1 MVYRIEQIFF
11 LHLAHNQHK
20 RAYKRMEPPQN
31 SQAKFTEANFREL
44 FHAHFSGLCLFSV
57 KYIKDMDAARDIV
70 HEAFVNL
77 WNKRETID
85 PDKSVKAY
93 LTTSVYNRSINYLR
107 DTKKFNRDLLT
118 LDEAQDFGDAY
129 HTDRL
134 VEQELAAKIKS
145 AIDLLPEKCREIFLL
160 SRNENLKYQQIADKL
175 QISIKTV
182 ETQMSKALQHL
193 RQHLGEYLTL
203 LLVFTKL
210 FTEIL

>member
-1 MVYRIEQIFF
+1 
-11 LHLAHNQHK
+11 
-20 RAYKRMEPPQN
+20 MESSKN
-31 SQAKFTEANFREL
+31 TKASFTEADFKEL

-77 WNKRETID
+77 WNKRDTID
-85 PDKSVKAY
+85 PQKPVKAY

-107 DTKKFNRDLLT
+107 DNKKFNRDLVA
-118 LDEAQDFGDAY
+118 LDESLDQGSGY
-129 HTDRL
+129 STDRL
-134 VEQELAAKIKS
+134 VEQELANKIKAS
-145 AIDLLPEKCREIFLL
+145 IDLLPEKCREIFLL

-175 QISIKTV
+175 SISIKTV

-203 LLVFTKL
+203 LVVFTNL
-210 FTEIL
+210 FKDIQ